1 MDLTQDEDN
10 DIFGNID
17 LPAARAETAATLDPP
32 EIGVH
37 APPLQETVAN
47 EEELEDPSAPQRS
60 NGPENG
66 VKEKPPPKFEAFE
79 AFEAE
84 SPNQED
90 PIIPD
95 ALPGPSSNKKTKIEE
110 IENENQQLKEAQ
122 NCKICMDNKVAVV
135 FLPCRHL
142 ISCVSCA
149 QQLRD
154 CPNCRK
160 FIQGKIKTFS

>member
-1 MDLTQDEDN
+1 MLGSSFSHHH
-10 DIFGNID
+10 DIIGNID

-66 VKEKPPPKFEAFE
+66 VNEKPPPKFE

-95 ALPGPSSNKKTKIEE
+95 ALPGPSSNKKTKIE
-110 IENENQQLKEAQ
+110 
-122 NCKICMDNKVAVV
+122 DPDSAVESLSDV
-135 FLPCRHL
+135 FR
-142 ISCVSCA
+142 
-149 QQLRD
+149 
-154 CPNCRK
+154 
-160 FIQGKIKTFS
+160 